1 MISKKKKLFTGIF
14 ILMKNLRTYEIID
27 FLKQKK
33 YCSIQ
38 ELTAHFR
45 VSNATMYRDIAD
57 LVSRDVIKKVHGG
70 IALQDRGTT
79 QKISSSSP
87 FQERIDWNRSKKE
100 LIAAQALNRIVEND
114 ILFLD
119 SYTSLLY

>member
-1 MISKKKKLFTGIF
+1 
-14 ILMKNLRTYEIID
+14 MKNLRTYEIID

-38 ELTAHFR
+38 ELTSHFG

-57 LVSRDVIKKVHGG
+57 LVARDVIKKVHGG
-70 IALQDRGTT
+70 IALQERGAS

-100 LIAAQALNRIVEND
+100 LIATQAN
-114 ILFLD
+114 
-119 SYTSLLY
+119 SLP